1 MPPIPNFLELQFKL
15 ILCLVYLRDNLFLK
29 YAKIIFWYH
38 AIMCSTTFLSRNN
51 HQTIKTKINQWQ
63 CTKPNTSKQTS
74 KTLNRLRLL
83 IWNIIYGNLAIFL
96 FERVCF
102 GRDPAS
108 IFHLFTKGSDSG
120 CVRPWDKNRLHL
132 FYRENF
138 PLLNTKIFS
147 TSFSKK
153 FPHLSCYQKNYL
165 YRCFYIMLR
174 QNRWICQMKY

>member
-1 MPPIPNFLELQFKL
+1 M
-15 ILCLVYLRDNLFLK
+15 YLRDNLFLK

-38 AIMCSTTFLSRNN
+38 AIMCRKTFLSRYN
-51 HQTIKTKINQWQ
+51 HRTFKTKINQWQ
-63 CTKPNTSKQTS
+63 CRKQNMSKQTF
-74 KTLNRLRLL
+74 KTPNWLILL
-83 IWNIIYGNLAIFL
+83 IWYIMYGNMPIFL

-138 PLLNTKIFS
+138 PLLNTRIFS

-153 FPHLSCYQKNYL
+153 FPHLSCYQTIYVN
-165 YRCFYIMLR
+165 RCFYIMLR
-174 QNRWICQMKY
+174 QNRWIFPMKY

>member
-1 MPPIPNFLELQFKL
+1 M
-15 ILCLVYLRDNLFLK
+15 YLRDNLFLK